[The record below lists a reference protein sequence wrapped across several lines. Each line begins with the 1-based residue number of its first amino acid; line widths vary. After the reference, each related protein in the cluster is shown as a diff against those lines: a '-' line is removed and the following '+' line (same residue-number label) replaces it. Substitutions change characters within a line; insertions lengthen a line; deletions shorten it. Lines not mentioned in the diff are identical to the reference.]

1 MSLVQEGLI
10 VVLGIG
16 VALGAYAMLAP
27 RRKID
32 APAAVPEPPFTNW
45 AKEAGD
51 DFDGLSDSAR
61 CDLVFAMAAL
71 DDERS
76 RRLLEAALDDRSEA
90 VAMAAAHALA
100 TGGRLEVVQ
109 AYASRVPGPRAR
121 QLLETVALLGNP
133 AEE

>member
-1 MSLVQEGLI
+1 
-10 VVLGIG
+10 
-16 VALGAYAMLAP
+16 
-27 RRKID
+27 
-32 APAAVPEPPFTNW
+32 
-45 AKEAGD
+45 GD

-100 TGGRLEVVQ
+100 IGGRLEVVR
-109 AYASRVPGPRAR
+109 AYASRVPGPRSQ